1 MTLLFLLIDSHSQ
14 CTLFKFSYLSKFSK
28 IWCSHNIRMKYKAT
42 KFSQNLLECSRLSEY
57 MKKRCAI
64 LTKCEISHFPIIT
77 KCKKCNWLVYLYM
90 YVSRTTILASCWEF
104 FCGFRSGINYHIKKL
119 SANMKL
125 YMLVLK
131 LDGLD
136 SFKNSGKKIRK
147 VRQLI
152 GSKNDKSKLFTY

>member
-1 MTLLFLLIDSHSQ
+1 MLLQSEKLVKSIHHTSFDLDTFKNDTFKKCHFQKNIQTYITRTLH
-14 CTLFKFSYLSKFSK
+14 
-28 IWCSHNIRMKYKAT
+28 
-42 KFSQNLLECSRLSEY
+42 ECSRLSKY
-57 MKKRCAI
+57 VKKRCAI
-64 LTKCEISHFPIIT
+64 PTKCEISHFPINIT

>member
-1 MTLLFLLIDSHSQ
+1 MALTQHPHEIYSHQIFAKFTYITWTLH
-14 CTLFKFSYLSKFSK
+14 
-28 IWCSHNIRMKYKAT
+28 
-42 KFSQNLLECSRLSEY
+42 ECSRLSKY
-57 MKKRCAI
+57 VKKRCAI
-64 LTKCEISHFPIIT
+64 LTKCEISHFPISIT

-125 YMLVLK
+125 YMLILK

-152 GSKNDKSKLFTY
+152 GSKNDKNKLFTY